1 MGASRQPSLVLA
13 CYDSGQTSVTV
24 AGLRNHFDLIGY
36 CSSYCTHTVEIK
48 TAILGYT
55 ALSLCSHQPA
65 AIGVEFACGQ
75 HCNPESGITGSA
87 SSVQGVVL
95 FRDLKL
101 RFWET
106 DVAWRDVTDVF
117 GF

>member
-1 MGASRQPSLVLA
+1 MLQS
-13 CYDSGQTSVTV
+13 
-24 AGLRNHFDLIGY
+24 I
-36 CSSYCTHTVEIK
+36 VEIK
-48 TAILGYT
+48 SAILGYT
-55 ALSLCSHQPA
+55 AHSLCSHQPA

-75 HCNPESGITGSA
+75 HCNPERLSGITNSA

-95 FRDLKL
+95 FRDLGL

>member
-1 MGASRQPSLVLA
+1 MKLA
-13 CYDSGQTSVTV
+13 VVYVNKGISNRCNFQIY
-24 AGLRNHFDLIGY
+24 
-36 CSSYCTHTVEIK
+36 TVEIK

>member
-1 MGASRQPSLVLA
+1 MRNRLVRDCTSFTERKDSL
-13 CYDSGQTSVTV
+13 
-24 AGLRNHFDLIGY
+24 
-36 CSSYCTHTVEIK
+36 CTICCPPECADQHNVEIK
-48 TAILGYT
+48 TAVLGYT

-95 FRDLKL
+95 LRDLKL

>member
-1 MGASRQPSLVLA
+1 MFKTTQMQMCVSRLMMPA
-13 CYDSGQTSVTV
+13 
-24 AGLRNHFDLIGY
+24 
-36 CSSYCTHTVEIK
+36 VEIK

>member
-1 MGASRQPSLVLA
+1 MPA
-13 CYDSGQTSVTV
+13 
-24 AGLRNHFDLIGY
+24 
-36 CSSYCTHTVEIK
+36 VEIK

-75 HCNPESGITGSA
+75 HCSPESGITGSA

-95 FRDLKL
+95 LRDLKL
-101 RFWET
+101 RFWELMLHGGMSQMSL
-106 DVAWRDVTDVF
+106 VF
-117 GF
+117 NLQSEWVLWSSGLS